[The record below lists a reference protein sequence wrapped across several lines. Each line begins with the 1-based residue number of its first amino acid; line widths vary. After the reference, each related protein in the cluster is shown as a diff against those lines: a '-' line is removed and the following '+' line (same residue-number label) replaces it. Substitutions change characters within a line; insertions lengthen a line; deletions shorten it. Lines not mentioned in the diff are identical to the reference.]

1 MLIKYLD
8 LKIRLFATIL
18 SFRASAFVL
27 FRICECKRMVKYM
40 QNTGQINTH
49 QFRSMLRVL
58 TNACLLFCLVVAAIG
73 SNNAMAWPKP
83 PKFDDPT
90 PGTPKLSAELT
101 QTKIKLSW
109 NATQHA
115 EYYAVFTYSFG
126 QSQGM
131 KHVEDIRGT
140 KATFDYHSREW
151 DIENVRLLI
160 RACKTPPWWVRLVRW
175 ELDRCSGYS
184 NSARVKD
191 QLIPNAPSLI
201 LSAGTDRIS
210 LSWNAVDFAKSY
222 RIEIYNQSKWK
233 SLTTIAD
240 THYDL
245 DYQSSWDLS
254 DVQFRVKACHSSTRC
269 SDYSNTVEPMAQ
281 LPQVNPSFLLASYA
295 VSLPN
300 LSNNLTDTAEPQPR
314 LLLESSTQPLGTGR
328 YIVATLRLT
337 DRDSGDSQDIRWP
350 IDLDTNN
357 FTVTSNKTIVVK
369 PGHYNVEFLAIDG
382 SVSYVAK
389 ALNVELS
396 SAQQTIPLQL
406 ELKTVIGES
415 NITIDDVIAL
425 PEFQF
430 QFQYDPAELANFT
443 QPKIG
448 VMIDGGN
455 ETLLT
460 LNPATGITSQYL
472 SISAGEHHIKLNFY
486 DELLYKGRSKPE
498 QENRIIISGQ
508 PFAMDLIPLHG
519 ETTLS
524 LTSSGEG
531 MFNFAIPAVAIE
543 EVGGNPDNLQVV
555 LSLNGINNQ
564 PDDVQLSNLTYNADS
579 NVYLAQYTY
588 NDMQADSDMTL
599 SLTFTDIGTEPTQQL
614 GTCVA
619 DNIVLNSDKRELYCQ
634 LTLRR
639 SAIVGGHLLSVL
651 GINVFDAANLPVS
664 GASVYAKRLDTET
677 GDQDND
683 LGTLLGLTG
692 SSTFGTNGYLKT
704 YLVTDSYKL
713 TAKYASL
720 DATAEATITLASF
733 EVTNQ
738 DLFLDKALDNNIPPS
753 ITITAPATNTTVVNH
768 YTIEWQAS
776 DPDNEASISL
786 YYDTDNS
793 GFDGTLIVDNLIEGT
808 DTSYNWST
816 LGLPKGD
823 YYIYAKIEDGENS
836 AAYSYGN
843 GVVTLSQPAY
853 QSKLNDTGIGWGA
866 NYPTGNNDTCS
877 GDSIAQQDC
886 SHGRDAQA
894 AAGTLTKVGG
904 GAAGFDFTRLNA
916 DGSDY
921 TGNGDYASQPWAC
934 ARDNHTGLIWEV
946 KTNDG
951 GIHDKD
957 NEYRWGGKTAQVTQ
971 QARDDGWGD
980 FYNDWDTLVDG
991 SNNESLCGFNDWR
1004 VPTMMELESIID
1016 LGRTNPSID
1025 ISYFPNTRLR
1035 SYWSSSPNAY
1045 NSDRNHAWIVGFSN
1059 MYNSTNSRYISNV
1072 LRLVHSGQ

>member
-58 TNACLLFCLVVAAIG
+58 TNACLLFCLVVAVIG

-140 KATFDYHSREW
+140 KATFDYQSREW

-369 PGHYNVEFLAIDG
+369 PGHYNVEFLATDG
-382 SVSYVAK
+382 DVSYVAK

-430 QFQYDPAELANFT
+430 QYDPAELTNFT

-448 VMIDGGN
+448 VMIDGGD

-498 QENRIIISGQ
+498 QENRIIIPGQ

-524 LTSSGEG
+524 LTSSGEA

-555 LSLNGINNQ
+555 LSVNGINNQ

-619 DNIVLNSDKRELYCQ
+619 DNIVLNSSPNTVSCQ

-639 SAIVGGHLLSVL
+639 RAIVGGHLLSVL

-664 GASVYAKRLDTET
+664 GASIYAKRLDTEA
-677 GDQDND
+677 GDQDDD

-713 TAKYASL
+713 TAKYVSL

-738 DLFLDKALDNNIPPS
+738 DLFLGDAVHNNIPPN
-753 ITITAPATNTTVVNH
+753 IVITAPAIDTTVLNN
-768 YTIEWQAS
+768 YTIKWSAS
-776 DPDNEASISL
+776 DPDNQANISL
-786 YYDTDNS
+786 YYSTDNS
-793 GFDGTLIVDNLIEGT
+793 SYNGTLIVDNLIEGT
-808 DTSYNWST
+808 DTHYNWDTSD
-816 LGLPKGD
+816 LPKGD
-823 YYIYAKIEDGENS
+823 YTIYAKIEDGENS
-836 AAYSYGN
+836 AVYSYGM
-843 GVVTLSQPAY
+843 GIVTISSLSQA
-853 QSKLNDTGIGWGA
+853 KLNDTGIDWGGR
-866 NYPTGNNDTCS
+866 YTSGNNSSCS
-877 GDSIAQQDC
+877 GETIAQQDC

-894 AAGTLTKVGG
+894 AAGTLTKVGS
-904 GAAGFDFTRLNA
+904 GAAGFDFTKLDIDGNA
-916 DGSDY
+916 LP
-921 TGNGDYASQPWAC
+921 ASATDHRC
-934 ARDNHTGLIWEV
+934 VRDNHTGLIWEV
-946 KTNDG
+946 KTTDG

-957 NEYRWGGKTAQVTQ
+957 HGYRWGGKTDQVTQ
-971 QARDDGWGD
+971 QARDDGWGG
-980 FYNDWDTLVDG
+980 FYNDWDTLIDG
-991 SNNESLCGFNDWR
+991 SNNGSLCGFNDWR
-1004 VPTMMELESIID
+1004 VPTLKELMTITHKGTTS
-1016 LGRTNPSID
+1016 PSID
-1025 ISYFPNTRLR
+1025 SHYFPNTK
-1035 SYWSSSPNAY
+1035 SHYYWSSLPYAY
-1045 NSDRNHAWIVGFSN
+1045 NSDSAWAVHFATGGDIIDSRAL
-1059 MYNSTNSRYISNV
+1059 YNA
-1072 LRLVHSGQ
+1072 LRLVRSEQ